1 MNYTKVRGAWK
12 SDASAFWANAAGHVH
27 WTSPWD
33 DVFLTQPGNR
43 FSWFDGARTNA
54 SYNCLDRHLEAGRG
68 EQTAI
73 AFESPVTGTAQT
85 ITYAALTDQVAKF
98 ACVLQSYGVGLGDI
112 VVIYM
117 PVIPQAIVAMLA
129 CARIGATHCVVF
141 GGFAAKELAARLGDT
156 RPTAIVTTSFGFE
169 GERRI
174 PYKKTVDEAVGLA
187 AWEGSIIVYQ
197 REIESVTLKPDDIDW
212 DTAMRGAHVVNPVSV
227 PSGHP
232 LYILH
237 TSGTTGA
244 PKGIVRDTGG
254 YMTALAWSM
263 NNIYKCLPGDVFW
276 AASDIGWVV
285 GHSYMVYGPLLNG
298 CTTVLYEGK
307 PVGTPDPASFW
318 RVIAK
323 HSVNVLFTAPTALR
337 AIKKEDPDGTF
348 LWESCVGKRRWH
360 HDISSLRSV
369 FLAGE
374 RCDTPTVTWAE
385 NMLGV
390 PAIDHWWQTE
400 AGWAIAASTL
410 EEDACGDRRRGAA
423 GRAMPGWDVRCI
435 DDDGNE
441 VPAGVS
447 GNIVCG
453 LPLPPGVM
461 TGIWN
466 AHSRYESS
474 YFKRFAG
481 WYDTGD
487 AGYIDADG
495 FIYVMGRTDDV
506 INVAG
511 HRFSTGAIE
520 EVIARLSPV
529 AECAVVGMSDP
540 LKGQVPVVFMV
551 LKDHVSTDRAEIE
564 LAALQ
569 TVRKHVGAV
578 AAVRAAFVVKRL
590 PKTRSGKILR
600 RSLLQ
605 IVDGKAVSIPP
616 TIDNPE
622 ALSEIEELL
631 NSRGIKGESL
641 FDEPHYPSA

>member
-1 MNYTKVRGAWK
+1 MKYTEIREDWK
-12 SDASAFWANAAGHVH
+12 TDAPAFWANAAKYVTWMDG
-27 WTSPWD
+27 WN
-33 DVFLTQPGNR
+33 DVLEEQPGHR
-43 FSWFDGARTNA
+43 FSWFDGAFTNA
-54 SYNCLDRHLEAGRG
+54 SYNCLDRHVETGRG
-68 EQTAI
+68 EQVAI
-73 AFESPVTGTAQT
+73 AYESPVTGVAQT
-85 ITYAALTDQVAKF
+85 ITYAELTDQVGKF
-98 ACVLQSYGVGLGDI
+98 ACVLESQGVGFGDI

-117 PVIPQAIVAMLA
+117 PVIPQAIIAMLA

-141 GGFAAKELAARLGDT
+141 GGFAAKELATRLSDT
-156 RPTAIVTTSFGFE
+156 RPKAIVTASCGFE
-169 GERRI
+169 SKRRI
-174 PYKKTVDEAVGLA
+174 PYKETVDEAAELA
-187 AWEGSIIVYQ
+187 AWEGPVILYQ
-197 REIESVTLKPDDIDW
+197 RETATVAPKPEDIDW
-212 DTAMRGAHVVNPVSV
+212 DAAMRDAHPSSAVSV

-254 YMTALAWSM
+254 YMTSLIWSM
-263 NNIYKCLPGDVFW
+263 NNIYRCLPGDVFW

-318 RVIAK
+318 RVVAK
-323 HSVNVLFTAPTALR
+323 HRVNVLFTAPTALR
-337 AIKKEDPDGTF
+337 AIRKEDPDGKF
-348 LWESCVGKRRWH
+348 LWEPCMDKRVWH
-360 HDISSLRSV
+360 HDVSCLRSV

-374 RCDTPTVTWAE
+374 RCDTPTVKWAE
-385 NMLGV
+385 DLLGV

-400 AGWAIAASTL
+400 SGWAIAASTV
-410 EEDACGDRRRGAA
+410 EEDAGEERRRGSA
-423 GRAMPGWDVRCI
+423 GRAMPGWDVCCI

-461 TGIWN
+461 TTIWK

-474 YFKRFAG
+474 YFKRFPG

-520 EVIARLSPV
+520 EVVARLSPV
-529 AECAVVGMSDP
+529 AECAVVGMSHP

-551 LKDHVSTDRAEIE
+551 LKDQANIDSAEAESRAMQ
-564 LAALQ
+564 A
-569 TVRKHVGAV
+569 VREHVGAV
-578 AAVRAAFVVKRL
+578 TAVQAAFVVNRL

-605 IVDGKAVSIPP
+605 IVDGKTISIPP
-616 TIDNPE
+616 TIDDPE
-622 ALSEIEELL
+622 VLSEIEQLL
-631 NSRGIKGESL
+631 RARGIKGESL
-641 FDEPHYPSA
+641 FDEAYLPSA